1 MATYNVHAG
10 HNWHVTGARG
20 YLDET
25 KEDRIVKDEVIRL
38 LRREGHTAYD
48 CTDEDGRTQSDN
60 LRNIV
65 KKCNAHSVDLDV
77 SIHLNAGGGTG
88 VEVWQYDNRTKA
100 VADRICETISDKLG
114 LKNRG
119 SKTTDKLYVL
129 NKTNAR
135 AILVE
140 CCFVDSKSDYDAW
153 SGSRCA
159 KAIAEGILGTSIDNS
174 DRGGDNSSG
183 GSDDE
188 SGADNIDVKYTAY
201 AKTNR
206 WRAAK
211 WQGEITNI
219 GSGID
224 GYAGVIGQPLLA
236 LQAYTVG
243 NADKVGK
250 LMYRLR
256 PIGSKGY
263 WSWQTD
269 KETDKYGETWAGN
282 KKTRYD
288 GIQMHLSGGA
298 DHQVRYRVYCKGKG
312 WLSWITD
319 YGDGAD
325 GYAGWRGYEIQA
337 VQIEII

>member
-1 MATYNVHAG
+1 MAKYNVHAG
-10 HNWHVTGARG
+10 HNWHVTGANS
-20 YLDET
+20 YLNET

-38 LRREGHTAYD
+38 LRREGHTVYD
-48 CTDEDGRTQSDN
+48 CTDEGGRTQSDN

-77 SIHLNAGGGTG
+77 SIHLNSGGGTG
-88 VEVWQYDNRTKA
+88 VEVWNYDRRTKD
-100 VADRICETISDKLG
+100 VSDRICSAISEKLDIR
-114 LKNRG
+114 NRG
-119 SKTTDKLYVL
+119 SKFTQNLYVL
-129 NKTNAR
+129 NSTSSKAVL
-135 AILVE
+135 IE
-140 CCFVDSKSDYDAW
+140 CCFVDSETDYDAW

-159 KAIAEGILGTSIDNS
+159 KAIVEGILGTSLD
-174 DRGGDNSSG
+174 DGRGGDNSSG

-188 SGADNIDVKYTAY
+188 SGTDKIDVKYTAY

-206 WRAAK
+206 WRSAK
-211 WQGEITNI
+211 WQDEITNI
-219 GSGID
+219 GSGTD

-256 PIGSKGY
+256 PIGSKSY

-282 KKTRYD
+282 LKNRYD
-288 GIQMHLSGGA
+288 GVQMHLSGGG
-298 DHQVRYRVYCKGKG
+298 DHKVRYRVYCKGKG
-312 WLSWITD
+312 WLDWVTD

>member
-1 MATYNVHAG
+1 MAKYNVHAG
-10 HNWHVTGARG
+10 HNWHVTGANS
-20 YLDET
+20 YLNET

-38 LRREGHTAYD
+38 LRQEGHIVYD
-48 CTDEDGRTQSDN
+48 CTDEGGRTQSEN
-60 LRNIV
+60 LSNIV

-77 SIHLNAGGGTG
+77 SIHLNSGGGTG
-88 VEVWQYDNRTKA
+88 VEVWNYDRRTKD
-100 VADRICETISDKLG
+100 VSDRICSAISEKLDIR
-114 LKNRG
+114 NRG
-119 SKTTDKLYVL
+119 SKFTQNLYVL
-129 NKTNAR
+129 NNTDSKAVL
-135 AILVE
+135 IE
-140 CCFVDSKSDYDAW
+140 CCFVDSEIDYDAW
-153 SGSRCA
+153 SGSKCA
-159 KAIAEGILGTSIDNS
+159 KAIVEGILDKSLD
-174 DRGGDNSSG
+174 DSS
-183 GSDDE
+183 E
-188 SGADNIDVKYTAY
+188 SSRESAPENESIDVKYCAY

-211 WQGEITNI
+211 WQDEITNI
-219 GSGID
+219 GSGTD

-256 PIGSKGY
+256 PIGSKSY

-282 KKTRYD
+282 LKNRYD
-288 GIQMHLSGGA
+288 GVQMHLSGGG
-298 DHQVRYRVYCKGKG
+298 DHKVRYRVYCKGKG
-312 WLSWITD
+312 WLDWVTD

>member
-38 LRREGHTAYD
+38 LRREGHTVYD
-48 CTDEDGRTQSDN
+48 CTDEDGRTQAEN

-100 VADRICETISDKLG
+100 VADRICEAISDKLE

-119 SKTTDKLYVL
+119 SKITDKLYVL
-129 NKTNAR
+129 NKTNSK

-140 CCFVDSKSDYDAW
+140 CCFVDRQADYDAW
-153 SGSRCA
+153 SGSQCA
-159 KAIAEGILGTSIDNS
+159 KAIVEGILGESISDDDNGS
-174 DRGGDNSSG
+174 DNSSN
-183 GSDDE
+183 S
-188 SGADNIDVKYTAY
+188 IDVKYRAY
-201 AKTNR
+201 SKTRRFSLAR
-206 WRAAK
+206 W
-211 WQGEITNI
+211 QDEVVNI
-219 GSGID
+219 GSGTD
-224 GYAGVIGQPLLA
+224 GYAGVIGLPLLG
-236 LQAYTVG
+236 LQANTVG
-243 NADKVGK
+243 DSDEVGK

-256 PIGSKGY
+256 PLGSKDY

-269 KETDKYGETWAGN
+269 REVDKYGETWAGN
-282 KKTRYD
+282 LKNRYD
-288 GIQMHLSGGA
+288 GIQMHLAGGG

>member
-1 MATYNVHAG
+1 M
-10 HNWHVTGARG
+10 
-20 YLDET
+20 
-25 KEDRIVKDEVIRL
+25 
-38 LRREGHTAYD
+38 
-48 CTDEDGRTQSDN
+48 
-60 LRNIV
+60 
-65 KKCNAHSVDLDV
+65 DLDI

-100 VADRICETISDKLG
+100 VADRICEAISDKLE

-119 SKTTDKLYVL
+119 SKITDKLYVL
-129 NKTNAR
+129 NKTNSK

-140 CCFVDSKSDYDAW
+140 CCFVDRQADYDAW

-159 KAIAEGILGTSIDNS
+159 KAIVEGILDKSLD
-174 DRGGDNSSG
+174 DSS
-183 GSDDE
+183 E
-188 SGADNIDVKYTAY
+188 SSRESAPENESIDVKYCAY

-288 GIQMHLSGGA
+288 GVQMHLAGGG

-325 GYAGWRGYEIQA
+325 GYAGWKGYEIQA
-337 VQIEII
+337 VQIQII

>member
-1 MATYNVHAG
+1 MAIYNVHAG

-38 LRREGHTAYD
+38 LRQEGHIVYD
-48 CTDEDGRTQSDN
+48 CTDEGGRTQSEN

-77 SIHLNAGGGTG
+77 SIHLNSGGGTG
-88 VEVWQYDNRTKA
+88 VEVWNYDERTKG
-100 VADRICETISDKLG
+100 VSDRICRAISNEIDIA
-114 LKNRG
+114 NRG
-119 SKTTDKLYVL
+119 SKYTHNLYVL
-129 NKTNAR
+129 ANTKAP

-153 SGSRCA
+153 SGSKCA
-159 KAIAEGILGTSIDNS
+159 KAIVEGILGESISDDDNGS
-174 DRGGDNSSG
+174 NNSSN
-183 GSDDE
+183 S
-188 SGADNIDVKYTAY
+188 IDVKYRAY
-201 AKTNR
+201 SKTR
-206 WRAAK
+206 RFSLAK
-211 WQGEITNI
+211 WQDEVVNI
-219 GSGID
+219 GSGTD
-224 GYAGVIGQPLLA
+224 GYAGVIGLPLLG
-236 LQAYTVG
+236 LQANTVG
-243 NADKVGK
+243 DSDEVGK
-250 LMYRLR
+250 LMYRFR
-256 PIGSKGY
+256 PLGSKNY

-269 KETDKYGETWAGN
+269 REVDKYGETWAGN
-282 KKTRYD
+282 LKTRYD
-288 GIQMHLSGGA
+288 GIQMHLSGGG

>member
-1 MATYNVHAG
+1 MAKYNVHAG
-10 HNWHVTGARG
+10 HNWHVTGANG
-20 YLDET
+20 YLNET

-38 LRREGHTAYD
+38 LRREGHTVYD

-100 VADRICETISDKLG
+100 VADRICEAISDKLE

-119 SKTTDKLYVL
+119 SKITDKLYVL
-129 NKTNAR
+129 NKTNSK

-140 CCFVDSKSDYDAW
+140 CCFVDRQADYDAW
-153 SGSRCA
+153 SGSQCA
-159 KAIAEGILGTSIDNS
+159 KAIVEGILGESIS
-174 DRGGDNSSG
+174 DDDNSS
-183 GSDDE
+183 
-188 SGADNIDVKYTAY
+188 DNSSNSIDVKYRAY
-201 AKTNR
+201 SKNR
-206 WRAAK
+206 RFSLAK
-211 WQGEITNI
+211 WQDEVVNI
-219 GSGID
+219 GSGTD
-224 GYAGVIGQPLLA
+224 GYAGVIGLPLLG
-236 LQAYTVG
+236 LQANTVG
-243 NADKVGK
+243 DSDEVGK

-256 PIGSKGY
+256 PLGGKDY

-269 KETDKYGETWAGN
+269 REVDKYGETWAGN
-282 KKTRYD
+282 LETRYD
-288 GIQMHLSGGA
+288 GIQMHLSGGGN
-298 DHQVRYRVYCKGKG
+298 HQVRYRVYCKGKG

>member
-1 MATYNVHAG
+1 MKILANDGISQNAIEILTKAGYNVITTKVSQ
-10 HNWHVTGARG
+10 NQ
-20 YLDET
+20 LIDFIN
-25 KEDRIVKDEVIRL
+25 KEDIKILLVRSATQARKDLIDACPSL
-38 LRREGHTAYD
+38 
-48 CTDEDGRTQSDN
+48 
-60 LRNIV
+60 
-65 KKCNAHSVDLDV
+65 
-77 SIHLNAGGGTG
+77 
-88 VEVWQYDNRTKA
+88 
-100 VADRICETISDKLG
+100 KLIG
-114 LKNRG
+114 
-119 SKTTDKLYVL
+119 
-129 NKTNAR
+129 
-135 AILVE
+135 
-140 CCFVDSKSDYDAW
+140 
-153 SGSRCA
+153 
-159 KAIAEGILGTSIDNS
+159 
-174 DRGGDNSSG
+174 RGGVG
-183 GSDDE
+183 M
-188 SGADNIDVKYTAY
+188 DNIDVKYTAY

-211 WQGEITNI
+211 WQGEITNA
-219 GSGID
+219 GSGTN

-256 PIGSKGY
+256 PIGSKSY

-269 KETDKYGETWAGN
+269 KEKDKYGETWAGN

-288 GIQMHLSGGA
+288 GIQMHLSGGG

>member
-1 MATYNVHAG
+1 MAKYNVHAG
-10 HNWHVTGARG
+10 HNWHVTGANG
-20 YLDET
+20 YLNET

-38 LRREGHTAYD
+38 LRREGHTVYD

-60 LRNIV
+60 LHNIV

-77 SIHLNAGGGTG
+77 SIHLNSGGGTG
-88 VEVWQYDNRTKA
+88 VEVWNYDRRTKD
-100 VADRICETISDKLG
+100 VSDRICSAISEKLG
-114 LKNRG
+114 IRNRG
-119 SKTTDKLYVL
+119 SKFTQNLYVL
-129 NKTNAR
+129 NSTSSKALL
-135 AILVE
+135 IE
-140 CCFVDSKSDYDAW
+140 CCFVDSETDYDAW

-159 KAIAEGILGTSIDNS
+159 KAIVEGILDKSLD
-174 DRGGDNSSG
+174 DSS
-183 GSDDE
+183 E
-188 SGADNIDVKYTAY
+188 SPGESAPRIESIDVKYCAY

-206 WRAAK
+206 WRGAK
-211 WQGEITNI
+211 WQGEITNV
-219 GSGID
+219 GSGTD

-288 GIQMHLSGGA
+288 GIQMHLAGGG

-337 VQIEII
+337 VQMEII

>member
-48 CTDEDGRTQSDN
+48 CTDEDGRTQADN

-65 KKCNAHSVDLDV
+65 KKCNAHSVDIDV
-77 SIHLNAGGGTG
+77 SIHLNSGGGTG
-88 VEVWQYDNRTKA
+88 VEVWNYDRRTKD
-100 VADRICETISDKLG
+100 VSDRICSAISEKLG
-114 LKNRG
+114 IRNRG
-119 SKTTDKLYVL
+119 SKFTQNLYMLNNTSSKAVL
-129 NKTNAR
+129 
-135 AILVE
+135 IE
-140 CCFVDSKSDYDAW
+140 CCFVDSETDYDAW

-159 KAIAEGILGTSIDNS
+159 KAIAEGILGISIDNS

-188 SGADNIDVKYTAY
+188 SGTDKIDVKYTAY

-219 GSGID
+219 GSGTN

-256 PIGSKGY
+256 PIGNKGY

-288 GIQMHLSGGA
+288 GIQMHLSGGG
-298 DHQVRYRVYCKGKG
+298 DHQVRYRVYCKSKG
-312 WLSWITD
+312 WLGWITD

-325 GYAGWRGYEIQA
+325 GYAGLIGYEIQA

>member
-1 MATYNVHAG
+1 MAIYNVHAG

-38 LRREGHTAYD
+38 LRREGHTVYD
-48 CTDEDGRTQSDN
+48 CTDEDGRTQAEN

-77 SIHLNAGGGTG
+77 SIHLNSGGGTG
-88 VEVWQYDNRTKA
+88 VEVWNYDRRTKD
-100 VADRICETISDKLG
+100 VSDRICSAISEKLDIR
-114 LKNRG
+114 NRG
-119 SKTTDKLYVL
+119 SKFTQNLYVL
-129 NKTNAR
+129 NNTNSKAVL
-135 AILVE
+135 IE
-140 CCFVDSKSDYDAW
+140 CCFVDSEIDYDAW
-153 SGSRCA
+153 SGSKCA
-159 KAIAEGILGTSIDNS
+159 KAIVEGILDKSLD
-174 DRGGDNSSG
+174 DSS
-183 GSDDE
+183 E
-188 SGADNIDVKYTAY
+188 SSRESAPENESIDVKYCAY

-219 GSGID
+219 GSGTD

-288 GIQMHLSGGA
+288 GIQMHLAGGG

-312 WLSWITD
+312 WLGWITD

-325 GYAGWRGYEIQA
+325 GYAGWKGYEIQA

>member
-1 MATYNVHAG
+1 MAKYNVHAG
-10 HNWHVTGARG
+10 HNWHVTGANS
-20 YLDET
+20 YLNET

-38 LRREGHTAYD
+38 LRREGHTVYD
-48 CTDEDGRTQSDN
+48 CTDEGGRTQADN

-65 KKCNAHSVDLDV
+65 KKCNAHSVDLDI
-77 SIHLNAGGGTG
+77 SIHLNSGGGTG
-88 VEVWQYDNRTKA
+88 VEVWNYDRRTKD
-100 VADRICETISDKLG
+100 VSDRICSAISEKLDIR
-114 LKNRG
+114 NRG
-119 SKTTDKLYVL
+119 SKFTQNLYVL
-129 NKTNAR
+129 NSTSSKAVL
-135 AILVE
+135 IE
-140 CCFVDSKSDYDAW
+140 CCFVDSETDYDAW

-159 KAIAEGILGTSIDNS
+159 KAIVEGILGTSLD
-174 DRGGDNSSG
+174 DGRGGDNSSG

-188 SGADNIDVKYTAY
+188 SGTDKIDVKYTAY

-206 WRAAK
+206 WRSAK
-211 WQGEITNI
+211 WQDEITNI
-219 GSGID
+219 GSGTD

-256 PIGSKGY
+256 PIGSKSY

-282 KKTRYD
+282 LKNRYD
-288 GIQMHLSGGA
+288 GVQMHLSGGG
-298 DHQVRYRVYCKGKG
+298 DYKVRYRVYCKGKG
-312 WLSWITD
+312 WLDWVTD

-337 VQIEII
+337 VQIKII

>member
-1 MATYNVHAG
+1 MAKYNVHAG
-10 HNWHVTGARG
+10 HNWHVTGANS
-20 YLDET
+20 YLNET

-38 LRREGHTAYD
+38 LRREGHTVYD
-48 CTDEDGRTQSDN
+48 CTDEDGRTQAEN

-100 VADRICETISDKLG
+100 VADRICEAISDKLD

-129 NKTNAR
+129 NKTNAK

-153 SGSRCA
+153 SGSQCA
-159 KAIAEGILGTSIDNS
+159 KAIVEGILGESISDDDNGS
-174 DRGGDNSSG
+174 DNSSN
-183 GSDDE
+183 S
-188 SGADNIDVKYTAY
+188 IDVKYRAY
-201 AKTNR
+201 SKTR
-206 WRAAK
+206 RFSLAK
-211 WQGEITNI
+211 WQDEVVNI
-219 GSGID
+219 GSGTD
-224 GYAGVIGQPLLA
+224 GYAGVIGLPLLG
-236 LQAYTVG
+236 LQANTVG
-243 NADKVGK
+243 DPNEVGK

-256 PIGSKGY
+256 PLGSKNY

-269 KETDKYGETWAGN
+269 REVDKYGETWAGN
-282 KKTRYD
+282 LKNRYD
-288 GIQMHLSGGA
+288 GVQMHLSGGG
-298 DHQVRYRVYCKGKG
+298 DHQVRYRVYCKDKG
-312 WLSWITD
+312 WLDWVTD

>member
-1 MATYNVHAG
+1 MAIYNVHAG

-38 LRREGHTAYD
+38 LRQEGHTVYD

-77 SIHLNAGGGTG
+77 SIHLNSGGGYG
-88 VEVWQYDNRTKA
+88 VEVWNYDRRTKD
-100 VADRICETISDKLG
+100 VSDRICSAISEKLG
-114 LKNRG
+114 IRNRG
-119 SKTTDKLYVL
+119 SKFTQNLYVL
-129 NKTNAR
+129 NNTSSKAVL
-135 AILVE
+135 IE
-140 CCFVDSKSDYDAW
+140 CCFVDSETDYDAW
-153 SGSRCA
+153 SGSQCA
-159 KAIAEGILGTSIDNS
+159 KAIVEGILGESISDDDNGS
-174 DRGGDNSSG
+174 DNSSN
-183 GSDDE
+183 S
-188 SGADNIDVKYTAY
+188 IDVKYRAY
-201 AKTNR
+201 SKTR
-206 WRAAK
+206 RFSLAK
-211 WQGEITNI
+211 WQDEVVNI
-219 GSGID
+219 GSGTD
-224 GYAGVIGQPLLA
+224 GYAGVIGLPLLG
-236 LQAYTVG
+236 LQANTIG
-243 NADKVGK
+243 DSDEVGK

-256 PIGSKGY
+256 PLGGKDY

-269 KETDKYGETWAGN
+269 REVDKYGETWAGN
-282 KKTRYD
+282 LKTRYD
-288 GIQMHLSGGA
+288 GIQMHLSGGG

>member
-1 MATYNVHAG
+1 MAKYNVHAG
-10 HNWHVTGARG
+10 HNWHVTGANG
-20 YLDET
+20 YLNET

-38 LRREGHTAYD
+38 LRREGHTVYD

-77 SIHLNAGGGTG
+77 SIHLNSGGGTG
-88 VEVWQYDNRTKA
+88 VEVWNYDRRTKD
-100 VADRICETISDKLG
+100 VSDRICSAISEKLDIR
-114 LKNRG
+114 NRG
-119 SKTTDKLYVL
+119 SKFTQNLYVL
-129 NKTNAR
+129 NSTSSKAVL
-135 AILVE
+135 IE
-140 CCFVDSKSDYDAW
+140 CCFVDSETDYDAW

-159 KAIAEGILGTSIDNS
+159 KAIVEGILGESISDDDNGS
-174 DRGGDNSSG
+174 NNSSN
-183 GSDDE
+183 S
-188 SGADNIDVKYTAY
+188 IDVKYRAY
-201 AKTNR
+201 SKTR
-206 WRAAK
+206 RFSLAK
-211 WQGEITNI
+211 WQDEVVNI
-219 GSGID
+219 GSGTD

-256 PIGSKGY
+256 PIGSKSY

-282 KKTRYD
+282 LKNRYD
-288 GIQMHLSGGA
+288 GVQMHLSGGGY
-298 DHQVRYRVYCKGKG
+298 HKVRYRVYCKGKG

-325 GYAGWRGYEIQA
+325 GYAGWKGYEIQA

>member
-1 MATYNVHAG
+1 MAKYNVHAG
-10 HNWHVTGARG
+10 HNWHVTGANS
-20 YLDET
+20 YLNET

-38 LRREGHTAYD
+38 LRQEGHIVYD
-48 CTDEDGRTQSDN
+48 CTDEGGRTQSEN
-60 LRNIV
+60 LSNIV

-77 SIHLNAGGGTG
+77 SIHLNSGGGTG
-88 VEVWQYDNRTKA
+88 VEVWNYDRRTKD
-100 VADRICETISDKLG
+100 VSDRICSAISEKLDIR
-114 LKNRG
+114 NRG
-119 SKTTDKLYVL
+119 SKFTQNLYVL
-129 NKTNAR
+129 NNTDSKAVL
-135 AILVE
+135 IE
-140 CCFVDSKSDYDAW
+140 CCFVDSEIDYDAW
-153 SGSRCA
+153 SGSKCA
-159 KAIAEGILGTSIDNS
+159 KAIVEGILDKSLD
-174 DRGGDNSSG
+174 DSS
-183 GSDDE
+183 E
-188 SGADNIDVKYTAY
+188 SSRESAPENESIDVKYCAY

-211 WQGEITNI
+211 WQDEITNI
-219 GSGID
+219 GSGTD

-256 PIGSKGY
+256 PIGSKSY

-282 KKTRYD
+282 FKNRYD
-288 GIQMHLSGGA
+288 GVQMHLSGGG
-298 DHQVRYRVYCKGKG
+298 DHKVRYRVYCKGKG
-312 WLSWITD
+312 WLDWVTD

-325 GYAGWRGYEIQA
+325 GYAGWRGHEIQA

>member
-77 SIHLNAGGGTG
+77 SIHLNSGGGTG
-88 VEVWQYDNRTKA
+88 VEVWNYDRRTKD
-100 VADRICETISDKLG
+100 VSDRICSAISEKLDIR
-114 LKNRG
+114 NRG
-119 SKTTDKLYVL
+119 SKFTQNLYVL
-129 NKTNAR
+129 NSTSSKAVL
-135 AILVE
+135 IE
-140 CCFVDSKSDYDAW
+140 CCFVDSETDYDAW

-159 KAIAEGILGTSIDNS
+159 KAIVEGILGESISDDDNGS
-174 DRGGDNSSG
+174 NNSSN
-183 GSDDE
+183 S
-188 SGADNIDVKYTAY
+188 IDVKYRAY
-201 AKTNR
+201 SKTR
-206 WRAAK
+206 RFSLAK
-211 WQGEITNI
+211 WQDEVVNI
-219 GSGID
+219 GSGTD
-224 GYAGVIGQPLLA
+224 GYAGVIGLPLLG
-236 LQAYTVG
+236 LQANTVG
-243 NADKVGK
+243 DSDEVGK

-256 PIGSKGY
+256 PLGSKDY

-269 KETDKYGETWAGN
+269 REVDKYGETWAGN
-282 KKTRYD
+282 LETRYD
-288 GIQMHLSGGA
+288 GIQMHLSGGGN
-298 DHQVRYRVYCKGKG
+298 HQVRYRVYCKGKG

-337 VQIEII
+337 VQIEIV

>member
-38 LRREGHTAYD
+38 LRREGHTVYD

-77 SIHLNAGGGTG
+77 SIHLNSGGGTG
-88 VEVWQYDNRTKA
+88 VEVWNYDRRTKD
-100 VADRICETISDKLG
+100 VSDRICLAISEKLG
-114 LKNRG
+114 IKNRG
-119 SKTTDKLYVL
+119 SKFTQNLYVL
-129 NKTNAR
+129 NNTDSKAVL
-135 AILVE
+135 IE
-140 CCFVDSKSDYDAW
+140 CCFVDSETDYDAW

-159 KAIAEGILGTSIDNS
+159 KAIVEGILGESIS
-174 DRGGDNSSG
+174 DDDNSS
-183 GSDDE
+183 
-188 SGADNIDVKYTAY
+188 DNSSNSIDVKYRAY
-201 AKTNR
+201 SKTKR
-206 WRAAK
+206 FSLAK
-211 WQGEITNI
+211 WQDEVVNI
-219 GSGID
+219 GSGTD
-224 GYAGVIGQPLLA
+224 GYAGVIGQPLLG
-236 LQAYTVG
+236 LQANTIG
-243 NADKVGK
+243 DSDEVGK

-256 PIGSKGY
+256 PLGGKDY

-269 KETDKYGETWAGN
+269 REVDKYGETWAGN

-288 GIQMHLSGGA
+288 GIQMHLAGGG
-298 DHQVRYRVYCKGKG
+298 DHKVRYRVYCKSKG
-312 WLSWITD
+312 WLDWITD

>member
-1 MATYNVHAG
+1 MAKYNVHAG
-10 HNWHVTGARG
+10 HNWHVTGANS
-20 YLDET
+20 YLNET

-38 LRREGHTAYD
+38 LRREGHTVYD
-48 CTDEDGRTQSDN
+48 CTDEDGRTQSEN
-60 LRNIV
+60 LSNIV

-77 SIHLNAGGGTG
+77 SIHLNSGGGTG
-88 VEVWQYDNRTKA
+88 VEVWNYDRRTKD
-100 VADRICETISDKLG
+100 VSDRICSAISEKLDIR
-114 LKNRG
+114 NRG
-119 SKTTDKLYVL
+119 SKFTQNLYVL
-129 NKTNAR
+129 NNTDSKAVL
-135 AILVE
+135 IE
-140 CCFVDSKSDYDAW
+140 CCFVDSEIDYDAW
-153 SGSRCA
+153 SGSKCA
-159 KAIAEGILGTSIDNS
+159 KAIVEGILDKSLD
-174 DRGGDNSSG
+174 DSS
-183 GSDDE
+183 E
-188 SGADNIDVKYTAY
+188 SSRESAPENESIDVKYCAY

-211 WQGEITNI
+211 WQDEITNI
-219 GSGID
+219 GSGTD

-256 PIGSKGY
+256 PIGSKSY

-282 KKTRYD
+282 LKNRYD
-288 GIQMHLSGGA
+288 GVQMHLSGGG
-298 DHQVRYRVYCKGKG
+298 DHKVRYRVYCKGKG
-312 WLSWITD
+312 WLDWVTD

>member
-38 LRREGHTAYD
+38 LRREGHTVYD
-48 CTDEDGRTQSDN
+48 CTDEDGRTQADN

-65 KKCNAHSVDLDV
+65 KKCNSHSVDLDV
-77 SIHLNAGGGTG
+77 SIHLNSGGGHG
-88 VEVWQYDNRTKA
+88 VEVWNYDERTKD
-100 VADRICETISDKLG
+100 VSNRICQRISDELDIT
-114 LKNRG
+114 NRG
-119 SKTTDKLYVL
+119 SKYTHNLYVL
-129 NKTNAR
+129 ANTKSK

-159 KAIAEGILGTSIDNS
+159 KAIVEGILGASIDNS
-174 DRGGDNSSG
+174 DNSSG
-183 GSDDE
+183 GSEDDAT
-188 SGADNIDVKYTAY
+188 ADKIDVKYTAY

-206 WRAAK
+206 WRGAK
-211 WQGEITNI
+211 WQGEITNA
-219 GSGID
+219 GSGTN

-256 PIGSKGY
+256 PIGNKSY

-269 KETDKYGETWAGN
+269 KERDKYGETWAGN
-282 KKTRYD
+282 LKNRYD
-288 GIQMHLSGGA
+288 GVQMHLSGGG

>member
-1 MATYNVHAG
+1 MAKYNVHAG
-10 HNWHVTGARG
+10 HNWHVTGANG

-38 LRREGHTAYD
+38 LRREGHTVYD

-88 VEVWQYDNRTKA
+88 VEVWQYSNRTKA
-100 VADRICETISDKLG
+100 VADRICEAISDKLE

-140 CCFVDSKSDYDAW
+140 CCFVDRQADYDAW
-153 SGSRCA
+153 SGSQCA
-159 KAIAEGILGTSIDNS
+159 KAIVEGILGESISDDDNGS
-174 DRGGDNSSG
+174 DNSSN
-183 GSDDE
+183 S
-188 SGADNIDVKYTAY
+188 IDVKYRAY
-201 AKTNR
+201 SKTR
-206 WRAAK
+206 LFSPAK
-211 WQGEITNI
+211 WQDEVVNI
-219 GSGID
+219 GSGTD
-224 GYAGVIGQPLLA
+224 GYAGVIGQPLLG
-236 LQAYTVG
+236 LQANTIG
-243 NADKVGK
+243 DSDEVGK

-256 PIGSKGY
+256 PLGSKNY

-269 KETDKYGETWAGN
+269 REVDKYGETWAGN
-282 KKTRYD
+282 LKNRYD
-288 GIQMHLSGGA
+288 GIQMHLSGGG
-298 DHQVRYRVYCKGKG
+298 DHQVRYKVYCKGKG
-312 WLSWITD
+312 WLDWVTD
-319 YGDGAD
+319 YGDGTD

-337 VQIEII
+337 VQIQII

>member
-1 MATYNVHAG
+1 MAKYNVHAG
-10 HNWHVTGARG
+10 HNWHVTGANG

-38 LRREGHTAYD
+38 LRREGHTVYD

-88 VEVWQYDNRTKA
+88 VEVWQYSNRTKA
-100 VADRICETISDKLG
+100 VADRICEAISDKLE

-140 CCFVDSKSDYDAW
+140 CCFVDRQADYDAW
-153 SGSRCA
+153 SGSQCA
-159 KAIAEGILGTSIDNS
+159 KAIVEGILGESISDDDNGS
-174 DRGGDNSSG
+174 DNSSN
-183 GSDDE
+183 S
-188 SGADNIDVKYTAY
+188 IDVKYRAY
-201 AKTNR
+201 SKTR
-206 WRAAK
+206 RFSPAK
-211 WQGEITNI
+211 WQDEVVNI
-219 GSGID
+219 GSGTD
-224 GYAGVIGQPLLA
+224 GYAGVIGQPLLG
-236 LQAYTVG
+236 LQANTIG
-243 NADKVGK
+243 DSDEVGK

-256 PIGSKGY
+256 PLGSKNY

-269 KETDKYGETWAGN
+269 REVDKYGETWAGN
-282 KKTRYD
+282 LKNRYD
-288 GIQMHLSGGA
+288 GIQMHLSGGG
-298 DHQVRYRVYCKGKG
+298 DHQVRYKVYCKGKG
-312 WLSWITD
+312 WLDWVTD
-319 YGDGAD
+319 YGDGTD

-337 VQIEII
+337 VQIQII